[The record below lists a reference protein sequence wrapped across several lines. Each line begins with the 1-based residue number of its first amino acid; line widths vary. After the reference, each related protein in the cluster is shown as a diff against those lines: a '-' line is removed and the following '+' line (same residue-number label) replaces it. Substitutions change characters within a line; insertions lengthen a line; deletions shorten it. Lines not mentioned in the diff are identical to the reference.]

1 MAYSPRNNRNRRQQR
16 GRRNRNH
23 TRGRQY
29 NRDRAPQLPTPIKL
43 STDYKE
49 ADLLTAK
56 IQRGANKKVVF
67 VAKAGSTES
76 YLFALRDFETKADAL
91 GMTLRDKV
99 VNLQSILAF
108 GYQATY
114 QQAIIGLPAA
124 GPIDQ
129 AQYDAVKAT
138 IASAICTNTDRSS
151 LIEYI
156 RTGCRHTTMPA
167 REFFLRLDILVQYA
181 SMMPGPEALPTEDD
195 IKKTFFGCQRP
206 DDQAAFIQDAKKL
219 PAAATRAELIN
230 FMEIRSTLRL
240 SFPSTNSNNRNNSGN
255 GRDNR
260 DYSRNKNGGDGDRYD
275 DRDSDNDHEYDD
287 DLSSDASC
295 SSNVDDESISSSN
308 ASDDSRNDDR
318 DFNRNKRNGN
328 RNRNGGNRN
337 DDQARKRSRDMDKC
351 PFHPEANHT
360 WSDCFGN
367 PNGRNW
373 KPQFAAR
380 VADILAKA
388 KSGSNN
394 NKQGGDTDAHVHDD

>member
-1 MAYSPRNNRNRRQQR
+1 MAYSPRNNRNRGGRQQR
-16 GRRNRNH
+16 GRRNGRNP
-23 TRGRQY
+23 TRRRQY

-43 STDYKE
+43 SVDYKE
-49 ADLLTAK
+49 ADLLTSK
-56 IQRGANKKVVF
+56 IQRGANKKVVYI
-67 VAKAGSTES
+67 AKAGSTES
-76 YLFALRDFETKADAL
+76 YFFVLRDFETKADAL

-99 VNLQSILAF
+99 INLQSILAF

-114 QQAIIGLPAA
+114 QQAILGLPAA

-167 REFFLRLDILVQYA
+167 REFFIRLDILVQYA
-181 SMMPGPEALPTEDD
+181 SMMPGPDALPTEDD

-206 DDQAAFIQDAKKL
+206 DDQSAFIRDAKKL
-219 PAAATRAELIN
+219 PSAATREELIN
-230 FMEIRSTLRL
+230 FMEIQSSLRSCFQQ
-240 SFPSTNSNNRNNSGN
+240 SRNVGKSRNYN
-255 GRDNR
+255 
-260 DYSRNKNGGDGDRYD
+260 RNKNGSDGNDRYN

-287 DLSSDASC
+287 DLSGDESC

-308 ASDDSRNDDR
+308 ESDDSHNDDR
-318 DFNRNKRNGN
+318 DSRNKRNGN
-328 RNRNGGNRN
+328 RNRNGGDRN
-337 DDQARKRSRDMDKC
+337 DDQARKRSRDKDKC

-380 VADILAKA
+380 MADILAKA

-394 NKQGGDTDAHVHDD
+394 NNKQGGDTNAHVHDD

>member
-1 MAYSPRNNRNRRQQR
+1 MAHSSRNNRNHRQQR
-16 GRRNRNH
+16 GRRNGRNH
-23 TRGRQY
+23 TRGCQSNRGPA

-43 STDYKE
+43 STDYKD

-56 IQRGANKKVVF
+56 IQRGANKKVVYI
-67 VAKAGSTES
+67 AKAGSTES
-76 YLFALRDFETKADAL
+76 YFFALRDFETKADAL

-99 VNLQSILAF
+99 VNLQAILAF

-114 QQAIIGLPAA
+114 QQAIIGLPA

-156 RTGCRHTTMPA
+156 RTGCRHVPASMSA
-167 REFFLRLDILVQYA
+167 REFFIRLDILVQYA
-181 SMMPGPEALPTEDD
+181 SMMPGPDALPTEDD

-206 DDQAAFIQDAKKL
+206 DDQSAFIRDAKKL
-219 PAAATRAELIN
+219 PSAATREELIN
-230 FMEIRSTLRL
+230 FMEIQSSLRS
-240 SFPSTNSNNRNNSGN
+240 SFQQSRNFSNG
-255 GRDNR
+255 R
-260 DYSRNKNGGDGDRYD
+260 DYSRNRNGGGGDRYD
-275 DRDSDNDHEYDD
+275 DRDSDNDREYDD
-287 DLSSDASC
+287 EPSGDENRSSDNNDASD
-295 SSNVDDESISSSN
+295 SNSE
-308 ASDDSRNDDR
+308 SDDSRDDDR

-328 RNRNGGNRN
+328 RNRNGGDRN
-337 DDQARKRSRDMDKC
+337 DDQARKRSRDKDKC

-380 VADILAKA
+380 MADILAKA

-394 NKQGGDTDAHVHDD
+394 NKQGGNTNADVHDD